1 MNITILFSLLA
12 IIPNLVKA
20 KLYSNLSGDG
30 EDYQFIKLKCKN
42 QSFDEWVF
50 TCETFINNLIV
61 TVMNVNDN
69 AKVYQQ
75 IIQ

>member
-30 EDYQFIKLKCKN
+30 EDYKFIKLKCKN
-42 QSFDEWVF
+42 QSFDE
-50 TCETFINNLIV
+50 
-61 TVMNVNDN
+61 
-69 AKVYQQ
+69 
-75 IIQ
+75 